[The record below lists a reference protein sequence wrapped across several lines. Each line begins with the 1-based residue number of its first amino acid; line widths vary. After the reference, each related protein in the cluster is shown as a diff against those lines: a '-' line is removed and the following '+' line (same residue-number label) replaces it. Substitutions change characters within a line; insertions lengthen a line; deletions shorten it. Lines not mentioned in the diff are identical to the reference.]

1 MRLDY
6 PSSYT
11 EKIGAVSIHALQKIY
26 ELDSGMSPKSYDKDN
41 TINPDNNSSTPTRAF
56 GYPQLSSILSKMAIV
71 IPVKNEKLSLLEGVL
86 SGIPNE
92 CLIIIVS
99 NSERTSNGTDRF
111 SMEVEMVKQYSR
123 FADKKI
129 MIIHQKDVGL
139 GTVFKKLGYTC
150 ILDSKGRY
158 VRNGKAEGMIIGI
171 LLAKTQA
178 KEYVGFIDSDN
189 YFPGAVNE
197 YVKIFA
203 AGFAMAN
210 TPYSNIRIL
219 WRSKPKIVNNQIR
232 FPRFG
237 RISESSNK
245 YLNALVSHITGADT
259 DIIMTANAGEHA
271 LSMKLAE
278 SLNYASGYSVEPYEF
293 INMLEKFGEVLPSS
307 ISQKSSQTQTQ
318 PTSSSSSSSFSSFPS
333 SASSVSASS
342 SSTIS
347 LEPQKQEQEQDQESN
362 MAIQKG
368 VEIFQIESRNPHFH
382 EEKGAD
388 HIADMMEDSLLAIN
402 NSKICT
408 NGELIKEIRNHLQL
422 LLQVKQ
428 KNSNDGVQSN
438 NVGISGIDIPGNVNG
453 NSDGS
458 NSTIVTSGPNLTLS
472 KMVDSHKQNQNKPQ
486 KQSQKKK
493 YRVMKSLE
501 FIPIDKF
508 EKLIQEHSQTFIE
521 I

>member
-1 MRLDY
+1 
-6 PSSYT
+6 
-11 EKIGAVSIHALQKIY
+11 
-26 ELDSGMSPKSYDKDN
+26 
-41 TINPDNNSSTPTRAF
+41 
-56 GYPQLSSILSKMAIV
+56 MAIV

-139 GTVFKKLGYTC
+139 GNVFKKLGYTC

-271 LSMKLAE
+271 LSMRLAE

-307 ISQKSSQTQTQ
+307 ISQKSSQTQ
-318 PTSSSSSSSFSSFPS
+318 SSSPS
-333 SASSVSASS
+333 SSVST
-342 SSTIS
+342 STIS
-347 LEPQKQEQEQDQESN
+347 LEPHEQEQESN

-408 NGELIKEIRNHLQL
+408 SGELIKEIRNHLQL

-428 KNSNDGVQSN
+428 KNSNGGMQSN
-438 NVGISGIDIPGNVNG
+438 NVGISGINAPSNVNG

-458 NSTIVTSGPNLTLS
+458 NSATVASGPNLTLS
-472 KMVDSHKQNQNKPQ
+472 KMVDSNKQNQNTQQ

-493 YRVMKSLE
+493 YRVMESLE

-508 EKLIQEHSQTFIE
+508 EKLIQEHSQTFIV

>member
-1 MRLDY
+1 MRITF
-6 PSSYT
+6 PPANNVN
-11 EKIGAVSIHALQKIY
+11 IGAVTIHAPQEVY
-26 ELDSGMSPKSYDKDN
+26 ELDSFKSSQ
-41 TINPDNNSSTPTRAF
+41 NPDSSSSTPTRAF
-56 GYPQLSSILSKMAIV
+56 GYPQISSILSKMAIV

-111 SMEVEMVKQYSR
+111 SMEVEMVKQYSC

-139 GTVFKKLGYTC
+139 GNVFKKLGYTC
-150 ILDSKGRY
+150 ILDSKGRC

-271 LSMKLAE
+271 LSMRLAE

-307 ISQKSSQTQTQ
+307 ISQKSSQT
-318 PTSSSSSSSFSSFPS
+318 PS
-333 SASSVSASS
+333 SYSPSS

-347 LEPQKQEQEQDQESN
+347 LEPQEQEQEQESN

-408 NGELIKEIRNHLQL
+408 SGELIKEIRNHLQL

-428 KNSNDGVQSN
+428 KNTNGGMQSN
-438 NVGISGIDIPGNVNG
+438 NVGISGINDPSNVNG

-458 NSTIVTSGPNLTLS
+458 NSATVASGPNLTLS
-472 KMVDSHKQNQNKPQ
+472 KMVDSTKQNQNKQQ

-493 YRVMKSLE
+493 YRVMESIE

-508 EKLIQEHSQTFIE
+508 EKLIQEHSQTFME